1 MLSPALS
8 SAVTGL
14 RQFQYSM
21 DNIGNN
27 IANANTDGYKATRIS
42 FADTFS
48 RTIQGGSAESGLIQM
63 GTGVTTKAITTSHS
77 LDGTPTSTGN
87 DLDLMVNGVGHFM
100 VKDANGK
107 SFATR
112 DGGFQ
117 INKTTHKLTN
127 AQGFNVQG
135 ATLVPD
141 GAGGTTATEGDID
154 LGILDDKTTIQ
165 IDTDGTINVHLLNGT
180 TEKRGR
186 ILLNSFQNPQMLE
199 RVGGNLYSNV
209 EAAGGLAVLGAPG
222 TSTLGEV
229 KSGVKEGSNVELTNE
244 FVNMIT
250 AQRGFQAN
258 ARVITTSDQM
268 LEEVVNLKR

>member
-135 ATLVPD
+135 ATLAPD

-165 IDTDGTINVHLLNGT
+165 IDTDGKLVDTKVT
-180 TEKRGR
+180 TQV
-186 ILLNSFQNPQMLE
+186 S
-199 RVGGNLYSNV
+199 
-209 EAAGGLAVLGAPG
+209 
-222 TSTLGEV
+222 
-229 KSGVKEGSNVELTNE
+229 KE
-244 FVNMIT
+244 
-250 AQRGFQAN
+250 
-258 ARVITTSDQM
+258 
-268 LEEVVNLKR
+268 